1 MNQRQN
7 QANKSE
13 TKIQFKAKNVYKAGG
28 SHQNIPS
35 NNINQQ
41 KTSGYKKIN
50 NTTSNKEKILH
61 RSVKRNFDQ
70 EGNAIITT
78 KIIREV
84 GDKNGENNINSKSM
98 INSKSNARNYSYGIN
113 NEQERKYV
121 HYSNYSNNLDGE
133 NQQIIYGKNYEMFSP
148 CSYNAYNSQI
158 KTTKIGM
165 GDYGHEQNLR
175 MGQFSPAIPNYIRSN
190 EYIGEKSTNYKR
202 TNRDYN
208 MNNNRNVSTRYNIES
223 PYNLSKYSL
232 SNDFTSPDRQY
243 ENFKNI
249 QIEKIKG
256 RQPYYN
262 EKMETRNNQMEYS
275 VEYNGNPD
283 RDEELYELVDNMATL
298 IQSHVRGLLVRKK
311 VLRYISLAI
320 YYQSFCD
327 KIQDVLCIHVRNE
340 VLNILKNKLKINNN
354 KKYGNTNININNSN
368 NNYKKLHASKSYYNS
383 YNTENNYKIN
393 DSNIPNY
400 RNQNANNYSNYI
412 TRKEVTEYSTYRNS
426 PNTGL
431 RNNYSGIYETNK
443 ITNLKKLTKNAS
455 YQNNLTSNFN
465 RSYNTYH
472 QHKKSEQLK
481 SPSSRVIHYFVNSPC
496 TNKTPHHRYYHE
508 INTRTVNM
516 ENIGKN
522 QMNNHRICNK
532 CDEVRRMKKQDKF
545 YITTTTEKRE
555 DEYERYEYEKKMKYN
570 QSSNDIFTHR
580 KNIENDNYL
589 SVNIVKLEDKDK
601 NSKSMK
607 DIFTN
612 TTKEQNKI
620 SKVESINIKT
630 TKKKKT
636 EQEIEEEINRR
647 VKISIKEY
655 EKIENEKRKK
665 MEAELKEKE
674 RIKREK
680 EKELEKQRKEIE
692 EQKKKER
699 LEKERV
705 RKEEQIRIE
714 KEKEKQRRENME
726 KERKEKE
733 ERIKKEREE
742 KLIKEREERKRKE
755 EQMRIEKEK
764 QKKLKEEQWR
774 LEQERKDK
782 ERIKKLQEEITKQT
796 IKKTTNIKTVKM
808 QEEKKINMSD
818 YILKKDCQKNMEDMK
833 SKLEKEYAKKIEM
846 EKKRGL
852 EEQKKYE
859 ERIEIKNKK
868 EIEKIIEQQK
878 RKEIERQRELEK
890 EKEMQ
895 KRKEIELQKQREKEI
910 QIGIKQEMEKQK
922 EIMKQKEL
930 EEKNKKMKQMK
941 INKVQEVNFKSIFPN
956 PLSQKKVDEKNIEKN
971 KEKALKL
978 LKKYILFRGNHLL
991 KLRKYFNDW
1000 RINVK
1005 NIVLQEFS
1013 KVIQDFCRTNLEIS
1027 SNKRAINNWRKL
1039 GKKIYYKRRIKLLKM
1054 RPKINIKKKKLYELI
1069 RITKLN
1075 KAFSRRRYIHY
1086 MILVWYIYA
1095 KNIHRKRVNMKFLYE
1110 NLLRTYMSLAKDIFG
1125 NNQYENPSVQDAM
1138 YEAVN
1143 TNKFSTS
1150 YQDDVPLARKHY
1162 AEMRRK
1168 KLLESKNKEYS
1179 ASTAKIE
1186 IEKKEIK
1193 KSYYSK
1199 EKVTTEENDNDL
1211 SVEEKRKKE
1220 LLNKYRKYRSMNR
1233 DLIWKKQHRFIAS
1246 FENEKTSE
1254 EDNDNRKDSKE
1265 NKNYKN
1271 INGNNN
1277 KINNISKKTYTENK
1291 SISKPIENKYSSNY
1305 NSNYNKTQGQKKIEI
1320 YEYKKVNDNNK
1331 YNNNISQPA
1340 RKTKSESK
1348 DMEIKTNSYST
1359 TNKYIGNTQNIS
1371 TQKYTT
1377 VNKPNTSVNINVK
1390 NYTKDSKI
1398 SQSNTNSIKIGPS
1411 NEYKKTEVTKT
1422 TISKEEFKPYV
1433 AKNITTKYETKETK
1447 GTNNISKNNNTT
1459 VISSNYQKNKD
1470 NNQIKTSN
1478 INVYNSKYLNTEGN
1492 PKDKKIENKYV
1503 SKVEKK
1509 VEIKTSGNTNKNEQ
1523 NGKKIFTTKSFT
1535 SSRMNK

>member
-28 SHQNIPS
+28 SPKNISS
-35 NNINQQ
+35 NIVNQK
-41 KTSGYKKIN
+41 KTSGYRKIN
-50 NTTSNKEKILH
+50 NTSTNNEKILH

-84 GDKNGENNINSKSM
+84 GAKNDENNLNSKSM
-98 INSKSNARNYSYGIN
+98 INSKSNARNFTYGIN
-113 NEQERKYV
+113 NEQEKKYM
-121 HYSNYSNNLDGE
+121 HYSNISNNMNEE

-158 KTTKIGM
+158 KTSQIG
-165 GDYGHEQNLR
+165 GVPNLR
-175 MGQFSPAIPNYIRSN
+175 TGQFSPSIPNYVRSN
-190 EYIGEKSTNYKR
+190 EYIGEKTTNYKR
-202 TNRDYN
+202 NNNISMRYNNYN
-208 MNNNRNVSTRYNIES
+208 MES

-243 ENFKNI
+243 ENNSKYFKNI
-249 QIEKIKG
+249 QIERIKG
-256 RQPYYN
+256 RQPIYH
-262 EKMETRNNQMEYS
+262 EKMDTRNNQIEYS
-275 VEYNGNPD
+275 VEYNGYPD

-327 KIQDVLCIHVRNE
+327 KIQDVLCIHVRND
-340 VLNILKNKLKINNN
+340 VFNILKNKLKLINNN
-354 KKYGNTNININNSN
+354 YNKYGNININNANIN
-368 NNYKKLHASKSYYNS
+368 NKKQIHTSKSYYQG
-383 YNTENNYKIN
+383 YNTENNYRN
-393 DSNIPNY
+393 NNNNY
-400 RNQNANNYSNYI
+400 HNFNSPNANNYSNYM

-426 PNTGL
+426 PNKGIK
-431 RNNYSGIYETNK
+431 NNYSGIYETNK
-443 ITNLKKLTKNAS
+443 ISNIKKLTKNAS

-472 QHKKSEQLK
+472 QHKKSEQFK
-481 SPSSRVIHYFVNSPC
+481 SPTSRVIHYFVNSPC

-508 INTRTVNM
+508 INTKTVKL
-516 ENIGKN
+516 ENYGKN

-532 CDEVRRMKKQDKF
+532 CDEVRRMKKQEKF

-555 DEYERYEYEKKMKYN
+555 DEYEKYEYEKRMKYN

-589 SVNIVKLEDKDK
+589 SVNIVKLEDKNK

-630 TKKKKT
+630 NKKKKT
-636 EQEIEEEINRR
+636 EEEIEEEINRR
-647 VKISIKEY
+647 VKITIKEY
-655 EKIENEKRKK
+655 EKLEKEKRMK
-665 MEAELKEKE
+665 MEEEQKEKD
-674 RIKREK
+674 RIRREK
-680 EKELEKQRKEIE
+680 EKEIEKQRKEIE

-699 LEKERV
+699 LEKERI

-714 KEKEKQRRENME
+714 KEKEKQRREKME

-742 KLIKEREERKRKE
+742 KLIKEREERKRRE
-755 EQMRIEKEK
+755 EQMRIEKEN
-764 QKKLKEEQWR
+764 QKKLKQEQWR

-782 ERIKKLQEEITKQT
+782 ERIKKLEEEIAKQT
-796 IKKTTNIKTVKM
+796 IKKTTNIKTVKV

-833 SKLEKEYAKKIEM
+833 SKLEKEYIKKIEM

-852 EEQKKYE
+852 EEKKKYE

-910 QIGIKQEMEKQK
+910 QMGIKQEMEKQK

-1013 KVIQDFCRTNLEIS
+1013 KVIQDFCRINMEIS

-1075 KAFSRRRYIHY
+1075 RVFSRRRYIHY
-1086 MILVWYIYA
+1086 IILVWYIYA
-1095 KNIHRKRVNMKFLYE
+1095 KNVHRKRVNMKFLYE
-1110 NLLRTYMSLAKDIFG
+1110 NLLRTY
-1125 NNQYENPSVQDAM
+1125 
-1138 YEAVN
+1138 
-1143 TNKFSTS
+1143 
-1150 YQDDVPLARKHY
+1150 
-1162 AEMRRK
+1162 
-1168 KLLESKNKEYS
+1168 
-1179 ASTAKIE
+1179 
-1186 IEKKEIK
+1186 
-1193 KSYYSK
+1193 
-1199 EKVTTEENDNDL
+1199 
-1211 SVEEKRKKE
+1211 
-1220 LLNKYRKYRSMNR
+1220 RSC
-1233 DLIWKKQHRFIAS
+1233 
-1246 FENEKTSE
+1246 
-1254 EDNDNRKDSKE
+1254 
-1265 NKNYKN
+1265 
-1271 INGNNN
+1271 
-1277 KINNISKKTYTENK
+1277 
-1291 SISKPIENKYSSNY
+1291 
-1305 NSNYNKTQGQKKIEI
+1305 
-1320 YEYKKVNDNNK
+1320 
-1331 YNNNISQPA
+1331 
-1340 RKTKSESK
+1340 
-1348 DMEIKTNSYST
+1348 
-1359 TNKYIGNTQNIS
+1359 
-1371 TQKYTT
+1371 
-1377 VNKPNTSVNINVK
+1377 
-1390 NYTKDSKI
+1390 
-1398 SQSNTNSIKIGPS
+1398 
-1411 NEYKKTEVTKT
+1411 
-1422 TISKEEFKPYV
+1422 
-1433 AKNITTKYETKETK
+1433 
-1447 GTNNISKNNNTT
+1447 
-1459 VISSNYQKNKD
+1459 
-1470 NNQIKTSN
+1470 
-1478 INVYNSKYLNTEGN
+1478 
-1492 PKDKKIENKYV
+1492 
-1503 SKVEKK
+1503 
-1509 VEIKTSGNTNKNEQ
+1509 
-1523 NGKKIFTTKSFT
+1523 
-1535 SSRMNK
+1535 

>member
-113 NEQERKYV
+113 NEQERKYM

-133 NQQIIYGKNYEMFSP
+133 NQHIIYGKNYEIFSP

-208 MNNNRNVSTRYNIES
+208 MNNNRNMSTRYNIES

-555 DEYERYEYEKKMKYN
+555 DEYERYEYEKKN
-570 QSSNDIFTHR
+570 
-580 KNIENDNYL
+580 
-589 SVNIVKLEDKDK
+589 
-601 NSKSMK
+601 
-607 DIFTN
+607 
-612 TTKEQNKI
+612 
-620 SKVESINIKT
+620 
-630 TKKKKT
+630 
-636 EQEIEEEINRR
+636 EI
-647 VKISIKEY
+647 
-655 EKIENEKRKK
+655 
-665 MEAELKEKE
+665 
-674 RIKREK
+674 
-680 EKELEKQRKEIE
+680 
-692 EQKKKER
+692 
-699 LEKERV
+699 
-705 RKEEQIRIE
+705 
-714 KEKEKQRRENME
+714 
-726 KERKEKE
+726 
-733 ERIKKEREE
+733 
-742 KLIKEREERKRKE
+742 
-755 EQMRIEKEK
+755 
-764 QKKLKEEQWR
+764 
-774 LEQERKDK
+774 
-782 ERIKKLQEEITKQT
+782 
-796 IKKTTNIKTVKM
+796 
-808 QEEKKINMSD
+808 
-818 YILKKDCQKNMEDMK
+818 
-833 SKLEKEYAKKIEM
+833 
-846 EKKRGL
+846 
-852 EEQKKYE
+852 
-859 ERIEIKNKK
+859 
-868 EIEKIIEQQK
+868 
-878 RKEIERQRELEK
+878 
-890 EKEMQ
+890 
-895 KRKEIELQKQREKEI
+895 
-910 QIGIKQEMEKQK
+910 
-922 EIMKQKEL
+922 
-930 EEKNKKMKQMK
+930 
-941 INKVQEVNFKSIFPN
+941 
-956 PLSQKKVDEKNIEKN
+956 
-971 KEKALKL
+971 
-978 LKKYILFRGNHLL
+978 
-991 KLRKYFNDW
+991 
-1000 RINVK
+1000 
-1005 NIVLQEFS
+1005 
-1013 KVIQDFCRTNLEIS
+1013 
-1027 SNKRAINNWRKL
+1027 
-1039 GKKIYYKRRIKLLKM
+1039 
-1054 RPKINIKKKKLYELI
+1054 
-1069 RITKLN
+1069 
-1075 KAFSRRRYIHY
+1075 
-1086 MILVWYIYA
+1086 
-1095 KNIHRKRVNMKFLYE
+1095 
-1110 NLLRTYMSLAKDIFG
+1110 
-1125 NNQYENPSVQDAM
+1125 
-1138 YEAVN
+1138 
-1143 TNKFSTS
+1143 
-1150 YQDDVPLARKHY
+1150 
-1162 AEMRRK
+1162 
-1168 KLLESKNKEYS
+1168 
-1179 ASTAKIE
+1179 
-1186 IEKKEIK
+1186 
-1193 KSYYSK
+1193 
-1199 EKVTTEENDNDL
+1199 
-1211 SVEEKRKKE
+1211 
-1220 LLNKYRKYRSMNR
+1220 
-1233 DLIWKKQHRFIAS
+1233 
-1246 FENEKTSE
+1246 
-1254 EDNDNRKDSKE
+1254 
-1265 NKNYKN
+1265 
-1271 INGNNN
+1271 
-1277 KINNISKKTYTENK
+1277 
-1291 SISKPIENKYSSNY
+1291 
-1305 NSNYNKTQGQKKIEI
+1305 
-1320 YEYKKVNDNNK
+1320 
-1331 YNNNISQPA
+1331 
-1340 RKTKSESK
+1340 
-1348 DMEIKTNSYST
+1348 
-1359 TNKYIGNTQNIS
+1359 
-1371 TQKYTT
+1371 
-1377 VNKPNTSVNINVK
+1377 
-1390 NYTKDSKI
+1390 
-1398 SQSNTNSIKIGPS
+1398 
-1411 NEYKKTEVTKT
+1411 
-1422 TISKEEFKPYV
+1422 
-1433 AKNITTKYETKETK
+1433 
-1447 GTNNISKNNNTT
+1447 
-1459 VISSNYQKNKD
+1459 
-1470 NNQIKTSN
+1470 
-1478 INVYNSKYLNTEGN
+1478 
-1492 PKDKKIENKYV
+1492 
-1503 SKVEKK
+1503 
-1509 VEIKTSGNTNKNEQ
+1509 
-1523 NGKKIFTTKSFT
+1523 
-1535 SSRMNK
+1535 